1 MTEQKVVEI
10 LENHSYDIELMPRT
24 STILAGKNG
33 CAAIVAMESGKT
45 VTGWVFQVGK
55 NTLSSVDDAIR
66 FSRGGITS

>member
-55 NTLSSVDDAIR
+55 NTLSDVNDAIK
-66 FSRGGITS
+66 FSKNGITS

>member
-10 LENHSYDIELMPRT
+10 LEDNSYEISVMPRT

-33 CAAIVAMESGKT
+33 CAAIVAVESGKT

-55 NTLSSVDDAIR
+55 NTLSDVNDAIK
-66 FSRGGITS
+66 FSKNGITS

>member
-33 CAAIVAMESGKT
+33 CAAIVAMESKKT
-45 VTGWVFQVGK
+45 NTGWVFQVGK
-55 NTLSSVDDAIR
+55 NKMTNVYDAIK
-66 FSRGGITS
+66 FSKGGIIS